1 MIDPDNGADVAAPVT
16 ANVPADRGSDAPTDR
31 PAGSRPSPPRPSP
44 TLRARRTAAAAVAS
58 DGASTR
64 RPSPG
69 AAVLP
74 TVEPAVAASQE
85 LPSSPDLAD
94 PADVLNQAQADQ
106 GGDGAAQP
114 AAGPEPVAHVR
125 RRARSWLVAV
135 LVALIA
141 GLAALNWWLLTAKDG
156 ASATQQR
163 EQVLSS
169 AKAAVPLI
177 LSYNYGSFDKSVG
190 AAKAV
195 LTGRASTDY
204 VQAMAGTIKP
214 TATKTKAVVQA
225 QTDAAGVESVSGDG
239 KQVTVVV
246 FGEQKV
252 TNTSLTAPR
261 TDLFRVRVTMDK
273 VNGKWLVSKFVQ
285 I

>member
-1 MIDPDNGADVAAPVT
+1 MIDPENAPDAAVPVA
-16 ANVPADRGSDAPTDR
+16 ANVPADSGSDAPTDR
-31 PAGSRPSPPRPSP
+31 PAGSRPSPTRPSP

-58 DGASTR
+58 DGAGSR
-64 RPSPG
+64 RPSP
-69 AAVLP
+69 APAVP
-74 TVEPAVAASQE
+74 TAEPAVTAKRE
-85 LPSSPDLAD
+85 RPNSPDLVD
-94 PADVLNQAQADQ
+94 QADQ
-106 GGDGAAQP
+106 VADGGGQP
-114 AAGPEPVAHVR
+114 AVGPEPVAHVR
-125 RRARSWLVAV
+125 RRARSWLAAV

-141 GLAALNWWLLTAKDG
+141 GLGALNWWLLTAKDG
-156 ASATQQR
+156 ASANQQR
-163 EQVLSS
+163 AQVLSS

-273 VNGKWLVSKFVQ
+273 VNGQWLVSKFVQ